1 MRRRSYVKLLG
12 LHRTAGSTW
21 IAGID
26 TVSDS
31 ARGDCYSHLRQKQ
44 WQALRIM
51 MMIFKTAFCLPQE
64 PQIDASTR
72 TIVIIRKGIDSNL
85 SCVTVLH
92 RNNIFSLNF
101 ISQYLHIFVNEETF
115 SFGAWWI
122 QKRRKGLEPLHCIA
136 FSREWQRNVHV
147 PNCVLHVQYDH
158 NH

>member
-31 ARGDCYSHLRQKQ
+31 ARGDCYSHHPKNRKSS
-44 WQALRIM
+44 
-51 MMIFKTAFCLPQE
+51 E
-64 PQIDASTR
+64 STR

-92 RNNIFSLNF
+92 RNVFSLNF

-122 QKRRKGLEPLHCIA
+122 QKRRERPQTIALHCI
-136 FSREWQRNVHV
+136 FTWITEKCTPTQLRTSRSIWLQSLNG
-147 PNCVLHVQYDH
+147 PCSSA
-158 NH
+158 